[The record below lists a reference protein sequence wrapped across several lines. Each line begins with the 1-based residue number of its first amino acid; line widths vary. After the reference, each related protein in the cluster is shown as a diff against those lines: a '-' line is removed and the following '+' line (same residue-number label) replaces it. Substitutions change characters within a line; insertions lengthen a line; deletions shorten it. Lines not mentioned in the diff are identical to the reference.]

1 MSDRIMVV
9 REGMVRGIIGQDEAD
24 QEDNDIGYGRYL
36 IMNEK

>member
-1 MSDRIMVV
+1 MSDRIMVA
-9 REGMVRGIIGQDEAD
+9 RRLVRGIIGQDEAD